1 MDESTGRRSLEE
13 VRELRKQ
20 VGPWGREQFHEMNT
34 AIQST
39 VLHVTRMDGKLNVI
53 GAKLDA
59 SDAQRDRLDRST
71 TAIQAYLKE
80 LNGRTQTSETAI
92 TVATRE
98 ITRLEKVV
106 YGAVATVL
114 MV

>member
-34 AIQST
+34 AMQST
-39 VLHVTRMDGKLNVI
+39 VLHVARMDGKLDVI

-59 SDAQRDRLDRST
+59 SDAQRDRLDVST
-71 TAIQAYLKE
+71 AAIK
-80 LNGRTQTSETAI
+80 RTS
-92 TVATRE
+92 
-98 ITRLEKVV
+98 
-106 YGAVATVL
+106 GN
-114 MV
+114 